1 MTSVTTDFYLQPALS
16 LLNLL
21 NMLLVVANMQYRT
34 AFPRTSVVLS
44 VDLLTAIQPLHEAC
58 IFDGAFA
65 CFLQRLLF
73 KSRKDRYV
81 KEADG

>member
-1 MTSVTTDFYLQPALS
+1 
-16 LLNLL
+16 
-21 NMLLVVANMQYRT
+21 MLLVFANMQRRN
-34 AFPRTSVVLS
+34 AFPQKSAVLS
-44 VDLLTAIQPLHEAC
+44 VDLLTAIQPFHEAY
-58 IFDGAFA
+58 IFDGALD

>member
-1 MTSVTTDFYLQPALS
+1 
-16 LLNLL
+16 
-21 NMLLVVANMQYRT
+21 MQYRI
-34 AFPRTSVVLS
+34 AFPQTSVVLS
-44 VDLLTAIQPLHEAC
+44 ADLPAIQPFHEAD
-58 IFDGAFA
+58 IFGGALA